1 MMRPDPIHFD
11 TAIASAAFWRHVA
24 AIRAISAGEAVGTIE
39 CPSCRRRLHYSFT
52 QAGLKAHCETPNC
65 TSFAE

>member
-1 MMRPDPIHFD
+1 MMRPDPIDFD
-11 TAIASAAFWRHVA
+11 AAFASAAFWRHAA
-24 AIRAISAGEAVGTIE
+24 AIRAIPAGEASGTIP
-39 CPSCRRRLHYSFT
+39 CPSCRRPLHYSFM